1 MVAVHLKVKRYDPEV
16 DKKPRWQEYEVE
28 VDSKDRVLDALHEAK
43 WHHDGTLTFRRS
55 CAHGVCGSDA
65 MIINGQNGL
74 ACGQLIENVGT
85 DITLEPIR
93 GLPVIK
99 DLVVDMEPFFAQYR
113 SILPYLIN
121 GDDPGYK
128 ERYQSADDRER
139 FDDTT
144 KCILC
149 ACCTTSCPVYW
160 GNSSYVG
167 PAAIVERAPVH
178 LRLARPGG
186 RAAPRHP
193 ERDAPASSAAALR
206 STAPTPAP
214 RHQGHPGHRRGQAG
228 DPVRPGVGVR
238 PQRPLRAL
246 PSVPRRAARDHRR
259 RTRDRRMRASRR
271 WRDGRRRMRAA
282 CGCQRGRRRPR

>member
-186 RAAPRHP
+186 RAASRHP
-193 ERDAPASSAAALR
+193 EREVRRLPLPHR
-206 STAPTPAP
+206 VQLHRRLPP
-214 RHQGHPGHRRGQAG
+214 RHQGHPGHRRGEARAA
-228 DPVRPGVGVR
+228 VRPGVAGAV
-238 PQRPLRAL
+238 
-246 PSVPRRAARDHRR
+246 AARAT
-259 RTRDRRMRASRR
+259 RT
-271 WRDGRRRMRAA
+271 GRRPFGRPAVQVGPGWVAA
-282 CGCQRGRRRPR
+282 R

>member
-65 MIINGQNGL
+65 MVINGQNGL

-193 ERDAPASSAAALR
+193 EREVRRLPLPHGVQLHR
-206 STAPTPAP
+206 RLPP
-214 RHQGHPGHRRGQAG
+214 RHQGHPGHRRGEAG
-228 DPVRPGVGVR
+228 PPVRPGLTLEHLITAG
-238 PQRPLRAL
+238 
-246 PSVPRRAARDHRR
+246 S
-259 RTRDRRMRASRR
+259 T
-271 WRDGRRRMRAA
+271 
-282 CGCQRGRRRPR
+282 C

>member
-65 MIINGQNGL
+65 MVINGQNGL

-113 SILPYLIN
+113 SILPVPHQRRRPGLQGALPVSGRPRAVRRHDEVHPVRLLHDVVPGVLGQLVVRGTG
-121 GDDPGYK
+121 GD
-128 ERYQSADDRER
+128 R
-139 FDDTT
+139 
-144 KCILC
+144 
-149 ACCTTSCPVYW
+149 
-160 GNSSYVG
+160 
-167 PAAIVERAPVH
+167 ERAPVH
-178 LRLARPGG
+178 LRLARRGG
-186 RAAPRHP
+186 RAASRHP
-193 ERDAPASSAAALR
+193 EREVRRLPLPHR
-206 STAPTPAP
+206 VQLHRRLPP
-214 RHQGHPGHRRGQAG
+214 RHQGHPGHRRGEAG
-228 DPVRPGVGVR
+228 
-238 PQRPLRAL
+238 AL
-246 PSVPRRAARDHRR
+246 LF
-259 RTRDRRMRASRR
+259 DRV
-271 WRDGRRRMRAA
+271 
-282 CGCQRGRRRPR
+282 

>member
-28 VDSKDRVLDALHEAK
+28 VDSKDRLLDALHEAK

-65 MIINGQNGL
+65 MVINGQNGL

-121 GDDPGYK
+121 NDDPGYK
-128 ERYQSADDRER
+128 ERHQSAEDRER

-167 PAAIVERAPVH
+167 PAAIVGAHRFIFDS
-178 LRLARPGG
+178 RDQ
-186 RAAPRHP
+186 AAGSASRHP
-193 ERDAPASSAAALR
+193 ERASPASSAAARR
-206 STAPTPAP
+206 STAPMPAP
-214 RHQGHPGHRRGQAG
+214 A
-228 DPVRPGVGVR
+228 
-238 PQRPLRAL
+238 
-246 PSVPRRAARDHRR
+246 
-259 RTRDRRMRASRR
+259 ASRSPR
-271 WRDGRRRMRAA
+271 PSKRSNGRSCSTASDPFHLLNGHFA
-282 CGCQRGRRRPR
+282 SPGIAP